1 VARPA
6 GSNAV
11 EKTLA
16 VLDALGDHERIADI
30 VTATGLHKSTVH
42 RILQDFA
49 RLGFVRVTERGTY
62 EGGPRILRLAGR
74 VLARTDAAERAAPE
88 LHALQERCGGTVHF
102 AVLDGDEAV
111 YVAKVEGNKP
121 YRMASR
127 IGMAVPLHCTAIGKA
142 ALAALPEDEVR
153 ALLRRAPPRA
163 RTPATIAAADDPR
176 PRPWGMRFM
185 HVNASPD
192 GWPPSSS
199 NAARIART
207 TRCDSSRCT
216 SAPSPGTRKRCPSPD
231 SIHSM
236 YCARRRSQEVSG
248 SRSG

>member
-1 VARPA
+1 MARPV
-6 GSNAV
+6 GSNSV

-30 VTATGLHKSTVH
+30 VVATGLHKSTVH

-142 ALAALPEDEVR
+142 ALAELPEDEVR
-153 ALLRRAPPRA
+153 ALLRRAPPHA
-163 RTPATIAAADDPR
+163 RTPATIADPDRLVEHLRTVRARGWAVDEEENEAGVRCVGAAVADHTRRVIGAVSVSQLVADVAGR
-176 PRPWGMRFM
+176 
-185 HVNASPD
+185 APD
-192 GWPPSSS
+192 ELGPEV
-199 NAARIART
+199 AATARAI
-207 TRCDSSRCT
+207 SRLLG
-216 SAPSPGTRKRCPSPD
+216 APG
-231 SIHSM
+231 
-236 YCARRRSQEVSG
+236 
-248 SRSG
+248 